1 MANIFVTGISSGI
14 GLGLVKKYLNEG
26 WQVYGISRRACPIT
40 HENLHSAQVDLQDTA
55 NVPGAL
61 FELFA
66 GQKQLDLVVLNAGV
80 LGDIADMKD
89 APLAE
94 LKKTMD
100 INLWSNK
107 VVLDWLFK
115 HMDIVNQVVGISS
128 GAAVNGNKGW
138 NGYSISKAALNMMI
152 KLYAVEQLDTHFMS
166 FAPGLVDTAMQ
177 DYLCSKSETEEFPSL
192 ARIQSA
198 RGTEN
203 MPTPDELAEKLPA
216 VFEKLKQY
224 ESGSFIDIRKMD

>member
-1 MANIFVTGISSGI
+1 MGKIFITGISSGI
-14 GLGLVKKYLNEG
+14 GLGLTKQYLKAG
-26 WQVYGISRRACPIT
+26 WQVYGLSRRLCPVKN
-40 HENLHSAQVDLQDTA
+40 ENLKSVQVDLADFA

-61 FELFA
+61 FELL
-66 GQKQLDLVVLNAGV
+66 GDVKSLDLVVLNAGA
-80 LGDIADMKD
+80 LGKIADMQD
-89 APLAE
+89 SSLVD

-115 HMDIVNQVVGISS
+115 HVEDVKQLIAISS

-138 NGYSISKAALNMMI
+138 NGYSISKAAFNMMI
-152 KLYAVEQLDTHFMS
+152 KLYAVEELNTHFMS

-177 DYLCSKSETEEFPSL
+177 DYLCSREDTQNFPSL
-192 ARIQSA
+192 SKIQSA

-203 MPTPDELAEKLPA
+203 MPTPDELASKLPNI
-216 VFEKLKQY
+216 FEKLKSY
-224 ESGSFIDIRKMD
+224 ESGGFIDIRKM

>member
-1 MANIFVTGISSGI
+1 MGNIFITGVSSGI
-14 GLGLVKKYLNEG
+14 GLGLTKKYLKEG
-26 WQVYGISRRACPIT
+26 WQVYGLSRRECPVKD
-40 HENLHSAQVDLQDTA
+40 ENLKTVQVDLSDYA

-61 FELFA
+61 FELLS
-66 GQKQLDLVVLNAGV
+66 GVNTLDVVVLNAGV
-80 LGDIADMKD
+80 LGEIADMQKATLTD
-89 APLAE
+89 

-115 HMDIVNQVVGISS
+115 HVTSVKQVIAVSS

-138 NGYSISKAALNMMI
+138 NGYSISKAAFNMMI
-152 KLYAVEQLDTHFMS
+152 KLYAVEELDTHFMS

-177 DYLCSKSETEEFPSL
+177 DYLCSRKDTASFPSL
-192 ARIQSA
+192 SKIQSA

-203 MPTPDELAEKLPA
+203 MPTPDGLADKLPA
-216 VFEKLKQY
+216 VFEKLLAY
-224 ESGSFIDIRKMD
+224 ESGGFIDIRKM